1 MLNIAARVVIN
12 ATGGAVDSLLGVS
25 GLASG
30 VAMLKA
36 MNLVTSRNAPDI
48 AIGGRGPS
56 GRTLFMVPW
65 KGRALFGTW
74 ESVRPCSPDDTSISA
89 ADVQTFIDEI
99 NRAFPAAS
107 LTPQEVTLVH
117 RGVVPAAIRAD
128 GRAVLE
134 GHEQVHDHA
143 DRGVEGLITV
153 AGTKYT
159 TARAVAERVTNR
171 IFAKLSRTP
180 APCRTADTLLP
191 FSQGSTEVLLTQAA
205 RLEMVMTLEDAV
217 VRRTPLGALGHPG
230 SATVEHAAA
239 VVGGILGWD
248 ATRRR
253 SEIEALDRFYGTSN
267 AWKT

>member
-1 MLNIAARVVIN
+1 
-12 ATGGAVDSLLGVS
+12 
-25 GLASG
+25 
-30 VAMLKA
+30 MLKA
-36 MNLVTSRNAPDI
+36 MNLVTCRNAPHI

-74 ESVRPCSPDDTSISA
+74 ESARPCSPDDTSIIA
-89 ADVQTFIDEI
+89 ADVQTFIAEI
-99 NRAFPAAS
+99 NHAFPAAS

-117 RGVVPAAIRAD
+117 RGVVPAVIRAE
-128 GRAVLE
+128 GRPVLE
-134 GHEQVHDHA
+134 GHEQVRDHA
-143 DRGVEGLITV
+143 DRGVEGLMTV

-171 IFAKLSRTP
+171 IFGKLSRTGV
-180 APCRTADTLLP
+180 PCRTADTPLP
-191 FSQGSTEVLLTQAA
+191 FSQGAIETLLTQAA

-230 SATVEHAAA
+230 SAAVEHAAA

-248 ATRRR
+248 TARRR
-253 SEIEALDRFYGTSN
+253 SEIEALDRFYGTLN
-267 AWKT
+267 AWMT